1 MRLFPG
7 FKSTW
12 NLFLINHRFISRYA
26 RNSIKHFSSI
36 LCSSGDTS
44 TCLNHVFLFLT
55 DIQQHWRELWAGDFD
70 LNPSLHLPAEN
81 KFIGG
86 CLQLTSFNVVAMYC
100 ICSLFQD
107 RLQLFL
113 CLFSPP
119 ATDFA
124 LKTSDC
130 PDTEYPVRIM
140 NNDRGCLWY
149 KKDNKFKIPKGVV
162 VFVSTLNISCLWC
175 PIAK

>member
-1 MRLFPG
+1 MLLLCTVSVAC
-7 FKSTW
+7 FKTVC
-12 NLFLINHRFISRYA
+12 
-26 RNSIKHFSSI
+26 K
-36 LCSSGDTS
+36 CS
-44 TCLNHVFLFLT
+44 
-55 DIQQHWRELWAGDFD
+55 
-70 LNPSLHLPAEN
+70 
-81 KFIGG
+81 
-86 CLQLTSFNVVAMYC
+86 
-100 ICSLFQD
+100 
-107 RLQLFL
+107 

-162 VFVSTLNISCLWC
+162 VFLYTQYIMSPMSNSKIDRVGSTEPLCSITQLTLFSLFLQGTCGSTSYHLWFRSLQKSKLKIMWKRTVIRADLVNAVAMET
-175 PIAK
+175 PSSH